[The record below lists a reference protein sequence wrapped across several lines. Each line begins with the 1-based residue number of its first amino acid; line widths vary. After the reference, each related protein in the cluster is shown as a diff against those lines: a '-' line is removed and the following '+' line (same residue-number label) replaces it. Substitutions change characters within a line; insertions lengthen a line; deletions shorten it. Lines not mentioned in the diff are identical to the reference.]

1 MEIGKL
7 YNLMYMI
14 TIPILLL
21 FILLGYIKKRKIAKE
36 FKINIQKRKFLKE
49 ILFITGVVLIVF
61 SLTEP
66 KKETGVEKVERKG
79 NDIYFLIDISKSML
93 CSDIKPTRLERSK
106 ESIKK
111 IIESLNGDRVG
122 FIPFSSAAYIQMP
135 LTDDYEMAY
144 TFLEMI
150 DATLISG
157 GGTNIYS
164 AVDVA
169 DSAFESSK
177 SSEKMVVIFSDGE
190 EEEEKSIEKKEGD
203 SKKVISV
210 SIGTE
215 TGGVVPEID
224 ELGNTIGFKND
235 EYGNPII
242 TKVREENLA
251 NISNKYNGKVYKINE
266 NIDETNKIISEIA
279 NADKGKIKEDEKK
292 RYRHYYQYFLG
303 AGIIMVLAGYIYNIK
318 S

>member
-1 MEIGKL
+1 MELGKL

-49 ILFITGVVLIVF
+49 IIFITGVVLILF

-157 GGTNIYS
+157 GGTNIHS

-177 SSEKMVVIFSDGE
+177 SSEKMVIIFSDGE
-190 EEEEKSIEKKEGD
+190 EEEEKSIEKKE
-203 SKKVISV
+203 
-210 SIGTE
+210 
-215 TGGVVPEID
+215 
-224 ELGNTIGFKND
+224 
-235 EYGNPII
+235 
-242 TKVREENLA
+242 
-251 NISNKYNGKVYKINE
+251 
-266 NIDETNKIISEIA
+266 
-279 NADKGKIKEDEKK
+279 ED
-292 RYRHYYQYFLG
+292 R
-303 AGIIMVLAGYIYNIK
+303 